1 MRVARTRTRTIRRG
15 LTTGRLVAAG
25 VLVLI
30 AALYVGPLQ
39 KELHLRHELAAGR
52 TRVAIL
58 DRQNRRL
65 HDVEASLH
73 TRAEIVR
80 SARACGWIFP
90 GEQAYVVKGLTARSC
105 R

>member
-1 MRVARTRTRTIRRG
+1 VASRRKRTLRRG
-15 LTTGRLVAAG
+15 LTTGRVVAVA

-39 KELHLRHELAAGR
+39 KELRLRRELAAGR
-52 TRVAIL
+52 QRVTVL
-58 DRQNRRL
+58 ERRHAQL
-65 HDVEASLH
+65 AGVERSLH

-80 SARACGWIFP
+80 VARACGWIFP
-90 GEQAYVVKGLTARSC
+90 NEQAYVVKGLTDSSC

>member
-1 MRVARTRTRTIRRG
+1 VARTRTPRLRRG
-15 LTTGRLVAAG
+15 LTAGRVVAAG
-25 VLVLI
+25 ILVLI

-39 KELHLRHELAAGR
+39 KELHLRSELASGR

-58 DRQNRRL
+58 EKQNRRL
-65 HDVEASLH
+65 HEVKAQLH

-80 SARACGWIFP
+80 FARACGWIFP

>member
-1 MRVARTRTRTIRRG
+1 M
-15 LTTGRLVAAG
+15 VAAG

-39 KELHLRHELAAGR
+39 KELHLRSELAAGR
-52 TRVAIL
+52 NRVSVL

-65 HDVEASLH
+65 HDVEAQLH
-73 TRAEIVR
+73 TKAEIVR
-80 SARACGWIFP
+80 FARACGWIFP